1 MQRAKSEKKNDA
13 LIASGESNISIFCE
27 KSGGKLEAGSRDYVV
42 VMSALIHFSILFFS
56 FLIGSAIMAWWNKP
70 RAKRAPKPV
79 LNQRDWMEDFNN
91 WMLSA
96 RPRTSPPASSASTAV
111 GEHRVSGSALSPANR
126 VDQFRS

>member
-56 FLIGSAIMAWWNKP
+56 FLIGSAIMEQTARQT
-70 RAKRAPKPV
+70 RAKASA
-79 LNQRDWMEDFNN
+79 Q
-91 WMLSA
+91 SA
-96 RPRTSPPASSASTAV
+96 RLD
-111 GEHRVSGSALSPANR
+111 GG
-126 VDQFRS
+126 F